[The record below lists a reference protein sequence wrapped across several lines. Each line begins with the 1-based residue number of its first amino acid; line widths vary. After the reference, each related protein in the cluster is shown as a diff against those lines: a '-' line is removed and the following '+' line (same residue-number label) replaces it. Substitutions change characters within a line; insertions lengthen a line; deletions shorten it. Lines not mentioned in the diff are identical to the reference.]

1 MAKSIPILLMNH
13 TGTKANNLSAKRQHF
28 NLEKPRLVYYCDTG
42 LMNMTLGPQL
52 FAYMFDN
59 SSMMMKQFF
68 KKQNIVKKIKQVLTH
83 LISIS
88 IVPDF
93 LFSFLFSCLVYCS
106 SRKVIRLNCWVYR
119 NVTVLISHAVA
130 YLFLS
135 ALGGDISSGSYI
147 VSQPQIF
154 THFYK

>member
-1 MAKSIPILLMNH
+1 
-13 TGTKANNLSAKRQHF
+13 
-28 NLEKPRLVYYCDTG
+28 
-42 LMNMTLGPQL
+42 MNMTLGPQL
-52 FAYMFDN
+52 FAYMFDD

-154 THFYK
+154 THFYKWSIAMAMFRNSEIILFIVHLHSSSKYHLGTCGQDT